1 MEQAILTIATKNC
14 QLLVFRDVNY
24 SQLAAEELEH
34 LALKLRVPVEICS
47 ENIVDTEVLAK
58 LVRGLGN
65 QSDQQQR
72 QILLLCGVYLEEQIS
87 VANRY
92 MLAIGFDVYLIRD
105 LIVPRVAVNAHIHDQ
120 RLSQAGAVTTTM
132 PQIWYEWFVTEADQ
146 APREILLNYK
156 SI

>member
-1 MEQAILTIATKNC
+1 MEQAILAIVTKNC

-24 SQLAAEELEH
+24 SQLAAEELAR

-47 ENIVDTEVLAK
+47 ENIVDTEVLDK
-58 LVRGLGN
+58 LVRRISSP
-65 QSDQQQR
+65 SDQQQR

-87 VANRY
+87 VATRY

-105 LIVPRVAVNAHIHDQ
+105 LIVPRIAENAHIHDQ

-132 PQIWYEWFVTEADQ
+132 RQIWYEWFVTETDQ
-146 APREILLNYK
+146 ASREILLNYR